1 MINYFTKRARCMK
14 HKKYVN
20 QRMAELTN
28 EICTEA
34 IETGI
39 VNTKKRNKLLKYK
52 EHLKWM

>member
-1 MINYFTKRARCMK
+1 MINYFAKKTRCLA

-34 IETGI
+34 IKTGI

-52 EHLKWM
+52 EHLKWV